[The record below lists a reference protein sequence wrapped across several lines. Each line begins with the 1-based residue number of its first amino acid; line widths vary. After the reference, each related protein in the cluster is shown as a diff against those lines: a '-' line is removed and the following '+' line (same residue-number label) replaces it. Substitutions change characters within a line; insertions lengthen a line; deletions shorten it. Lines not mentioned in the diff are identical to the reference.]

1 MDCCHSGTGLDLK
14 YDCRVYGKNH
24 KREYRLVDNEKSTKS
39 EADVML
45 LSGCK
50 DEQYSADAYING
62 KYQGA
67 MTWGFFEVLKKN
79 NYKSISYQDL
89 LSQIQTLLSANKYEQ
104 VPQLS
109 SGKFIN
115 LCDSFCLT
123 D

>member
-1 MDCCHSGTGLDLK
+1 
-14 YDCRVYGKNH
+14 
-24 KREYRLVDNEKSTKS
+24 
-39 EADVML
+39 ML